1 MKRMKHYMTGLLGM
15 MAMML
20 GGCSEEI
27 IEGPQSGELGEK
39 VTFTMSVS
47 VPGASQATRAMDGT
61 TQPEITSLYLVVF
74 GQDNFLREMAE
85 AVEIDDFENESGEG
99 IETRFKVTLS
109 SSSDPVNIHLIANY
123 DLSGGVP
130 FGSEGQVIGTLETS
144 GNKDVYWQRVSNVT
158 IQPTTQTE
166 IDNHTLNPTPA
177 GLQQVPLVRNYAQFQ
192 LTNSATSSTEAHFRL
207 TRFALVNM
215 PDRGTIAPRISGN
228 SFADYYDGSGT
239 SATCKNYANIIAQNY
254 TGNEPFTA
262 VLNEYDPENTTDFKW
277 ISANT
282 DGTAPTQYV
291 YEYDHTFDNSRPLS
305 LLIEGYFTAKGSDA
319 DNTEELTYYKLDI
332 IYQDATYVSH
342 YYNILRNFIY
352 KMNITSVTGKGY
364 ATPEEALAQ
373 PASNNVSG
381 STQVEEFNSINDGE
395 YQLFVEK
402 NSIYIV
408 SENTV
413 TFKYRLVEMSSN
425 TSVNNRVRVSWD
437 ATDVNDDSGSTT
449 ATHVF
454 KQNPTNTTTDDVNGW
469 RTVTITPNSPAGL
482 SRDLTANIYVAA
494 EGGLMRTVKVTLR
507 QPYRMLVEVS
517 PDDVDQTYNYPIT
530 VSTFIPNDL
539 PESIF
544 PLDFHYSTAGNTMY
558 PQANTDMPVQ
568 INNDGTYDFVK
579 TIRWV
584 DYQALSEV
592 TKQMLINGSYT
603 DVTMKQFDAFF
614 MTNTTHAGQST
625 VTVKNDFFTP
635 QSDDFTIN
643 TAAATITK
651 VSIVGTEYYGAG
663 HPVTLKYTLS
673 NAVNNGNL
681 TITIKDGNRTSDYTV
696 TNADRTAGE
705 HQVTLNSLTFSD
717 DITITI
723 SATRN
728 GSTQTININN
738 PKKRHLLLIPA
749 GSFRITDQSVL
760 RRYAVERDDN
770 GDGTYTYNW
779 SYQGYYNGQGYEWP
793 DFHIDGIASGS
804 RQINENTGTTT
815 AIEIDATYGGRVQ
828 EFTEES
834 EFVFTTYYNYSAAYH
849 DAHVSDGATEDEY
862 FNGTNADPKKYAVLT
877 VGQICER
884 WANNNGVID
893 LELNFTTTKPASL
906 GGE

>member
-1 MKRMKHYMTGLLGM
+1 MMTMKRMKHYMMGLLGM
-15 MAMML
+15 LAMVL

-27 IEGPQSGELGEK
+27 IEGPQGGELGEK

-47 VPGASQATRAMDGT
+47 VPGASRATRAMDGT
-61 TQPEITSLYLVVF
+61 TTPEIKSLYLVVF

-85 AVEIDDFENESGEG
+85 AVEIDDFETKSGEG
-99 IETRFKVTLS
+99 IETRFRVTLS
-109 SSSDPVNIHLIANY
+109 SSADPVNIHLIANY

-144 GNKDVYWQRVSNVT
+144 GNQDVYWQRVSNVT
-158 IQPTTQTE
+158 VKPTTQDE

-177 GLQQVPLVRNYAQFQ
+177 GLKQVPLVRNYAQFQ
-192 LTNSATSSTEAHFRL
+192 LTNSATSKDEPHFLL

-215 PDRGTIAPRISGN
+215 PDRGTVAPRISGN
-228 SFADYYDGSGT
+228 NFADYYDGSGT
-239 SATCKNYANIIAQNY
+239 SATCKSYQNIIAQSY

-262 VLNEYDPENTTDFKW
+262 VLNEYDPENAAAFKW
-277 ISANT
+277 ISANA

-291 YEYDHTFDNSRPLS
+291 YEYDHTFDNARPLS
-305 LLIEGYFTAKGSDA
+305 LLLEGYFTAKGSSA
-319 DNTEELTYYKLDI
+319 DNTSEKTYYKLDI
-332 IYQDATYVSH
+332 IYKDANYVSH
-342 YYNILRNFIY
+342 YYHILRNFIY
-352 KMNITSVTGKGY
+352 KMNISSVTGKGY
-364 ATPEEALAQ
+364 DTPEEALAQ

-408 SENTV
+408 DANQV
-413 TFKYRLVEMSSN
+413 TFKYRLVKMNTN
-425 TSVNNRVRVSWD
+425 TSENSKVKVSWD
-437 ATDVNDDSGSTT
+437 AIDVNDDSGSTT

-454 KQNPTNTTTDDVNGW
+454 KQNPAMTDTDDANGW

-482 SRDLTANIYVAA
+482 SRDLTANIYVAS
-494 EGGLMRTVKVTLR
+494 ESGLMRTVKVTLR

-517 PDDVDQTYNYPIT
+517 PEDVDQTYNYPIT

-544 PLDFHYSTAGNTMY
+544 PLDFHYSTGGNTIY

-592 TKQMLINGSYT
+592 KKLMLINGSNT
-603 DVTMKQFDAFF
+603 EVPMKQFDAFF
-614 MTNTTHAGQST
+614 MTNTAKAGTST
-625 VTVKNDFFTP
+625 VTVKNDFFKP
-635 QSDDFTIN
+635 ESDYFTIN
-643 TAAATITK
+643 TKAATITK

-673 NAVNNGNL
+673 DAVNYGNL
-681 TITIKDGNRTSDYTV
+681 TITITDGNQTSYYTV
-696 TNADRTAGE
+696 QNDDRTAGE
-705 HQVTLNSLTFSD
+705 HQVTLNSQTFSG

-728 GSTQTININN
+728 GTTQTININN
-738 PKKRHLLLIPA
+738 PKKRHLLLIPE

-760 RRYAVERDDN
+760 GRYAVERKDN
-770 GDGTYTYNW
+770 GGGTYTYKW
-779 SYQGYYNGQGYEWP
+779 TDQAVDYEWP

-804 RQINENTGTTT
+804 RRIGATTGTGSD
-815 AIEIDATYGGRVQ
+815 IEIDATYGGRVQ

-862 FNGTNADPKKYAVLT
+862 FKGTNADPKKYAVLK
-877 VGQICER
+877 VGDICQR
-884 WANNNGVID
+884 WAENNGVID
-893 LELNFTTTKPASL
+893 LVLNFTTTKPASL